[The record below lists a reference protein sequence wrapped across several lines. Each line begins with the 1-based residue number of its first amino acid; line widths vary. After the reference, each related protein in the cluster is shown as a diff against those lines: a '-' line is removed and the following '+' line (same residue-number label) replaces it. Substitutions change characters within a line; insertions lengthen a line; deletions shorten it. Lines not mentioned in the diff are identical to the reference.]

1 MCRSPPGGRR
11 GARRLPESGE
21 ELAAADPGNVMWQ
34 TDLVV
39 SHYKMAVASEA
50 KRENLAEA
58 LSILRRLDAAGT
70 L

>member
-1 MCRSPPGGRR
+1 
-11 GARRLPESGE
+11 
-21 ELAAADPGNVMWQ
+21 MWQ

-70 L
+70 LPSDKQGWIPTIELEIKQVSER